1 MIQSSMRVN
10 RLRWRGQ
17 PVWVLTS
24 QEGYHP
30 DVIFKSRLEHYY
42 IPSFNAKK
50 WQKVYI
56 GKGKIIT
63 MVSRSILDTERAF
76 VIDILL
82 NRMTLRKELEC
93 GDK

>member
-1 MIQSSMRVN
+1 
-10 RLRWRGQ
+10 
-17 PVWVLTS
+17 
-24 QEGYHP
+24 
-30 DVIFKSRLEHYY
+30 
-42 IPSFNAKK
+42 
-50 WQKVYI
+50 
-56 GKGKIIT
+56 